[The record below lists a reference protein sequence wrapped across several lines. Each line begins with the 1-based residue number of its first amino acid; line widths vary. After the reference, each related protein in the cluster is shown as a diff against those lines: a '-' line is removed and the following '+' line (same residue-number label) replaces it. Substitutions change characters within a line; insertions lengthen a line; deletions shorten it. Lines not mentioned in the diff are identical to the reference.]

1 MGGGLSRVALNPGAP
16 NEREIRAFSDDN
28 HWYNGDLVHI
38 HTAGGGG
45 WGDPLEREPERVL
58 DDVKDGFV
66 SLSGAL
72 DSYGVVIDPVSL
84 TVDAPGT
91 DARRRDL
98 RLARGGTKL
107 FHRFDYFN
115 SEAEELEWVNRN
127 IPR

>member
-28 HWYNGDLVHI
+28 HWYSGDLVRI

-91 DARRRDL
+91 DARRGDI